1 MIMLLKFFKIQ
12 ILWCKWIKI
21 EKETKVKKEKIV
33 ESEKTETSPEKKQE
47 KKAQAPITKI
57 GAVLKNVRLEKGL
70 KLQDVAKKLCIR
82 KQYLDAIEESNHQE
96 TPPFPYGIGFIR
108 SYAEFLGLNSSNIV
122 ELYKEET
129 NTKNTDSEINAN
141 YSSRS
146 GMPSFVYI
154 ILSLIAIALIY
165 FAVSFWNNSD
175 EIDNHPEQPK
185 ETIAENTD
193 MIVIN
198 EIVEEQVISDN
209 ENNDTAL
216 TNSQQIVFNEENY
229 VSPETKD
236 ETENKVVD
244 QPKEIEKEAEPKSE
258 EDNKEQEVSNIPQK
272 GIYIEVLEDTWVE
285 VKNEI
290 KLYLSKV
297 LKAGDSYT
305 LPNEKGL
312 ILSVGK
318 QKGVNVYI
326 DGVLSNLTR
335 VGKKMNIN
343 IDNYIKNNH

>member
-1 MIMLLKFFKIQ
+1 M
-12 ILWCKWIKI
+12 
-21 EKETKVKKEKIV
+21 KKEKII
-33 ESEKTETSPEKKQE
+33 ESEKTESTPEKKQE
-47 KKAQAPITKI
+47 KKSPTPITKV
-57 GAVLKNVRLEKGL
+57 GAMLKNVRLEKGL
-70 KLQDVAKKLCIR
+70 KVLDIAKKLCIR
-82 KQYLDAIEESNHQE
+82 KQYLEAIEESNYQE

-108 SYAEFLGLNSSNIV
+108 SYSEFLGLNSSNIV

-129 NTKNTDSEINAN
+129 NTKNTDNEIAAN

-154 ILSLIAIALIY
+154 LLSLIAIALTY

-175 EIDNHPEQPK
+175 DIDNKTEQPK

-198 EIVEEQVISDN
+198 EIVEEQIISDN

-244 QPKEIEKEAEPKSE
+244 QPKEIEKEAEAEAEPKSE